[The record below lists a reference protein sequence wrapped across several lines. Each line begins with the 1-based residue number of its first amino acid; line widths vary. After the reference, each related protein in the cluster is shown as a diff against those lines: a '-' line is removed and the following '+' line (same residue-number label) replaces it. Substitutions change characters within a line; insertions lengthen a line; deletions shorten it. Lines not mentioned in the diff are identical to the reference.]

1 MQRIGLIVFGA
12 LFAVLFVGVALAVGV
27 GASSPDLPPGTV
39 AIVEDAPRGT
49 ATITKAEL
57 DQAMLQAVGFSGQ
70 KRPPRPGEEGYE
82 QAKSEALSGLINA
95 VWLRGAGE
103 EMGIVVSDEEVAA
116 ELEQS
121 GEAKNL
127 RKAHF
132 TRKTM
137 YERVRGEMLVRKIE
151 EALEKEAD
159 KASPAEI
166 KGYLEEEPLAEEEP
180 PRKKTFAEAK
190 TALQQ
195 IKNQEVFSAFDR
207 AFPETWQ
214 PRTHCTTGFV
224 VKNCAEYPAFAHAAP
239 PACYEADPEEPAEAC
254 PAPVTQSSTVQPG
267 SVTPFKREGDRL
279 VQRPYPEV
287 IEGEATGE

>member
-1 MQRIGLIVFGA
+1 MQRIGLIAFGV

-27 GASSPDLPPGTV
+27 GSSSPDLPPGVV
-39 AIVEDAPRGT
+39 AIVEDAPHGAGR
-49 ATITKAEL
+49 ISKAEF
-57 DQAMLQAVGFSGQ
+57 DQAMLQSAGFSGQ
-70 KRPPRPGEEGYE
+70 KRPPGPGEEGYE
-82 QAKSEALSGLINA
+82 QAKSEALDGLISG
-95 VWLRGAGE
+95 VWLRGKGE
-103 EMGIVVSDEEVAA
+103 EMGIVASDEEVAA

-151 EALEKEAD
+151 EALEKEAE
-159 KASPAEI
+159 KASTAEI
-166 KGYLEEEPLAEEEP
+166 RAYLEEEPLTEEEP

-214 PRTHCTTGFV
+214 PRTHCAAGFV
-224 VKNCAEYPAFAHAAP
+224 VENCAEYPAFAHSAP
-239 PACYEADPEEPAEAC
+239 PACYEADPREPAEAC
-254 PAPVTQSSTVQPG
+254 QAPVPQSSKALPG
-267 SVTPFKREGDRL
+267 SVTPFKPEGERL
-279 VQRPYPEV
+279 VQRPYPEA